1 MLNHQSR
8 RFQALGD
15 SWIARRQVPS
25 PENKSAYTGVERRQS
40 RREPGI
46 WFQSQKG
53 KFRFLRQAGEERFP
67 DETEFMTMSG
77 MQLAHLLGRAVT
89 K

>member
-1 MLNHQSR
+1 MQQHQSR
-8 RFQALGD
+8 KFQAQGD

-25 PENKSAYTGVERRQS
+25 PEDKSAYTGVERRQR

-53 KFRFLRQAGEERFP
+53 KFRFLRQAGEEGFP
-67 DETEFMTMSG
+67 DETEFMMLSG
-77 MQLAHLLGRAVT
+77 IQLARLLGRAVT
-89 K
+89 M